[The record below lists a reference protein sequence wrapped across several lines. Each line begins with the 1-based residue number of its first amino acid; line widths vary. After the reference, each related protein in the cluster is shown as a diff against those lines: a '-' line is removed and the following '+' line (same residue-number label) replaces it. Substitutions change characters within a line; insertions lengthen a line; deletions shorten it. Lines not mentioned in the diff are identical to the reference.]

1 MDVMKILAKLPPGYA
16 EDIAGYDKS
25 RLQAEVLQ
33 SETNI
38 RQVETEKENDEKL
51 NGAKSL
57 VKDLAGPYRDAVSA
71 QRAKIKYVLHLLD
84 ERGQLP
90 EGEGLGSEGE

>member
-1 MDVMKILAKLPPGYA
+1 MDIMKLLAKLPPGYA
-16 EDIAGYDKS
+16 EDIAGYDKA

-33 SETNI
+33 SEANI
-38 RQVETEKENDEKL
+38 RQVENEKEQDEKL

-71 QRAKIKYVLHLLD
+71 QRAKIKYVLHILD

-90 EGEGLGSEGE
+90 EGEGVGSDGQ